1 MRKKRNLI
9 VLVVFLV
16 LILVVGGIW
25 MHNKKSE
32 EEAYWN
38 TQKERITLFLKYN
51 YEGVDKI
58 TFEDT
63 YKLPTG
69 TVGIDGYI
77 NGDKELDF
85 SADMD
90 SGMDFEAGGST
101 SAKLAEM
108 SKKEYRVKKKTV
120 SDILKD
126 KDQ

>member
-9 VLVVFLV
+9 VLTVLLV
-16 LILVVGGIW
+16 LIIIALGGVW
-25 MHNKKSE
+25 MHNKNVE
-32 EEAYWN
+32 EEAYWDK
-38 TQKERITLFLKYN
+38 QKERITLFLKYN

-69 TVGIDGYI
+69 TVGIDGYV
-77 NGDKELDF
+77 NDDKELDF
-85 SADMD
+85 SADID
-90 SGMDFEAGGST
+90 SGMNFEAGGST
-101 SAKLAEM
+101 SAKLADM

-126 KDQ
+126 ID